1 MIVYI
6 LVLGVDMNIYIDK
19 KYRNYLMNSCETVQ
33 GSSCGP
39 AYCYLY
45 LNQVKL
51 FELKTIVKCKV

>member
-45 LNQVKL
+45 LN
-51 FELKTIVKCKV
+51 